1 MKNNKQ
7 KWNDAYKDADFST
20 ATVASVLFENAH
32 LLPTV
37 DGKPLDALDLACG
50 RAGNAQFLA
59 RLGFSVDAIDL
70 SSEVIQGLKKFVTQE
85 DLNINCIE
93 RDVES
98 INKDGGL
105 SDKKYDI
112 IIVSYF
118 LNRELFPQITA
129 ALKPNGL
136 LFYQTWSQLRV
147 DDSGPNNPAFRLASG
162 ELLRLCEGLTSIYY
176 REDGI
181 EGDTTKGLRNEALL
195 IAKKMTY

>member
-1 MKNNKQ
+1 MREITLDKKQ
-7 KWNDAYKDADFST
+7 KWNDAYLSAEFFDAPV
-20 ATVASVLFENAH
+20 ATVLSENSH
-32 LLPTV
+32 LLPIHK
-37 DGKPLDALDLACG
+37 DQPLKALDLACG

-59 RLGFSVDAIDL
+59 KRDFIVDAIDI
-70 SSEVIQGLKKFVTQE
+70 SDTVIKGLQVFTE
-85 DLNINCIE
+85 EHSLNINCE
-93 RDVES
+93 VCDVENNG
-98 INKDGGL
+98 IPK
-105 SDKKYDI
+105 KKYDV

-118 LNRELFPQITA
+118 LHRPLFSQIEA
-129 ALKPNGL
+129 SLKPNGL

-195 IAKKMTY
+195 IAKKMAY